1 MYERFRWSQKSPE
14 IFLRTFLRKDEFL
27 IFFSRTTQSN
37 SIEII
42 KSEIKYFE
50 FIESEKKLSVLGGT
64 SQTFPY
70 RDFSYVDFPHRG
82 FPYRNFHYMAPPN

>member
-1 MYERFRWSQKSPE
+1 MHETFRWSQKSPE

-27 IFFSRTTQSN
+27 IFFTTQSN

-70 RDFSYVDFPHRG
+70 RDFSYGDFLHRG
-82 FPYRNFHYMAPPN
+82 FPYRNFHCVAPPN